1 LAGTPIGDRL
11 ETLSLDG
18 LRRSTAE
25 FRNDGLSGFN
35 DPDHLQQGLAA
46 VQRRRNGEFDEYSR
60 QKFEEQWGDDDD
72 DLKSYSDDDESARA
86 LDDFNGRG
94 SAASDEEM
102 ANAPGEN
109 EEESA
114 EVRNGEYDS
123 RPNNHHHRKDDDE
136 NPPDGPTAAFHV
148 SQPGLASIQ
157 VSQTSESQTTDGQQN
172 SSNTSQPGQTTSWE
186 AYFEDYANI
195 APLTALE
202 IDWLS
207 SDIHVHDCFRD
218 HGVSTSMVGMAVG
231 DVLLVRGTDGEILK
245 EMTVSDSILQPI

>member
-11 ETLSLDG
+11 EALSLDG

-35 DPDHLQQGLAA
+35 DPEHLQQGLAA

-72 DLKSYSDDDESARA
+72 DLKSYSDDESARA
-86 LDDFNGRG
+86 LDDFNGRD

-102 ANAPGEN
+102 ANAPDEN
-109 EEESA
+109 KEESA
-114 EVRNGEYDS
+114 EVHNGEYDP
-123 RPNNHHHRKDDDE
+123 RPNNHYNRKDDDE
-136 NPPDGPTAAFHV
+136 NPPDGPTAAFQA
-148 SQPGLASIQ
+148 SQPGLALMQ
-157 VSQTSESQTTDGQQN
+157 VSQTSESQTTNGQQN
-172 SSNTSQPGQTTSWE
+172 SSNNSQPGQTASWE
-186 AYFEDYANI
+186 TYFEDYADM
-195 APLTALE
+195 APLTTVE

-207 SDIHVHDCFRD
+207 SDIHVRDCFRD
-218 HGVSTSMVGMAVG
+218 HGVSTSMVGMAVS

-245 EMTVSDSILQPI
+245 EMTVSGSILQPI